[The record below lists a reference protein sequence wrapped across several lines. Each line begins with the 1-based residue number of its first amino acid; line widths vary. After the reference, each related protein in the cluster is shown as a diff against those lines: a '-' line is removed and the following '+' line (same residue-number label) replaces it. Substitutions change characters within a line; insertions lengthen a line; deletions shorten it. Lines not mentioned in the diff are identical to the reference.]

1 MEIHSS
7 EGNYLFARETLVQI
21 SYKFRKWERRS
32 IAWVEIECNYAF
44 SNSAT
49 SYWECIVFAQ
59 VKNQKEKGDYPG
71 AKKYANIALSL
82 TITNIVYVMGGI
94 AVGVGM
100 GGWTYN
106 KGGCFRIGIRSS
118 TGEYCK
124 LL

>member
-1 MEIHSS
+1 M
-7 EGNYLFARETLVQI
+7 
-21 SYKFRKWERRS
+21 
-32 IAWVEIECNYAF
+32 
-44 SNSAT
+44 
-49 SYWECIVFAQ
+49 
-59 VKNQKEKGDYPG
+59 
-71 AKKYANIALSL
+71 ALGL

-106 KGGCFRIGIRSS
+106 KGGCFRLGIRAS